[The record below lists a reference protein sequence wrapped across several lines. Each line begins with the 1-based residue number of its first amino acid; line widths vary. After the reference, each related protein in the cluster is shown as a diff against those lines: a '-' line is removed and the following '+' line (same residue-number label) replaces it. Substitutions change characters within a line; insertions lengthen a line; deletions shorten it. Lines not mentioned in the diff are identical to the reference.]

1 MNIYSIFHLNLMYSS
16 ISISSRNSVIKN
28 CYWPLLTLADM
39 GIPIGIEATALTL
52 KIIKDLEPRW
62 IKKLKQLISIGNVEF
77 IGSGYSQIIGPLVPY
92 DVNFKNQYFGIKEY
106 SKILNITPKT
116 ALINEMAYSN
126 GITEAYIENG
136 YDTIIM
142 EWNNSKRYKIG
153 WNENWKFYPQRL
165 KIPKNKFINLI
176 WVDSIAFQQF
186 QRYAHGEISLKKYMK
201 FIKSNLDKID
211 RNFPIYSSDA
221 EVFNYRPGRFNTE
234 KINNEDEWERIYN
247 LFKLIKTKNWAS
259 FINPSEVLLS
269 KNELAYNDLSL
280 ESVFQPI
287 VVKKQEKYNITRWA
301 MTGIDDLKINS
312 RCYQIFEKTK
322 ALELKNEEHWK
333 KIFYFW
339 SSDFRTHINENRW
352 KKFYKELTTY
362 ANSLVEG
369 DTQKKIKTKKFLLKK
384 KDRFVQAKSDNI
396 ELKLNSLKGYCIE
409 SLKLMKYGK
418 KSLIGTVGHGY
429 YSDIEL
435 AADFFSGHTVIDRW
449 GKHKVTDLNDNALMS
464 SPNNNEIFINQ
475 VVGEYSFENKL
486 IFYEDKVCIKKQIRI
501 ANNEKLIIKPFIFTL
516 NPEAWDRAS
525 LYVKTHNGG
534 KFLEKFNM
542 KEYSIDHS
550 NIFSPL
556 ISSTNCFGNTNG
568 IFIIG
573 DKDKNITFETQMQ
586 HSALL
591 PSIFYKTDGESF
603 IFRLLFSAR
612 ALDETRFIKKD
623 LDIINAQ
630 VSIY

>member
-1 MNIYSIFHLNLMYSS
+1 MEILPSK
-16 ISISSRNSVIKN
+16 VKN
-28 CYWPLLTLADM
+28 
-39 GIPIGIEATALTL
+39 
-52 KIIKDLEPRW
+52 
-62 IKKLKQLISIGNVEF
+62 
-77 IGSGYSQIIGPLVPY
+77 
-92 DVNFKNQYFGIKEY
+92 
-106 SKILNITPKT
+106 
-116 ALINEMAYSN
+116 
-126 GITEAYIENG
+126 
-136 YDTIIM
+136 
-142 EWNNSKRYKIG
+142 
-153 WNENWKFYPQRL
+153 
-165 KIPKNKFINLI
+165 PKNKFINLI

-369 DTQKKIKTKKFLLKK
+369 DT
-384 KDRFVQAKSDNI
+384 
-396 ELKLNSLKGYCIE
+396 
-409 SLKLMKYGK
+409 
-418 KSLIGTVGHGY
+418 
-429 YSDIEL
+429 
-435 AADFFSGHTVIDRW
+435 
-449 GKHKVTDLNDNALMS
+449 
-464 SPNNNEIFINQ
+464 
-475 VVGEYSFENKL
+475 
-486 IFYEDKVCIKKQIRI
+486 
-501 ANNEKLIIKPFIFTL
+501 EK
-516 NPEAWDRAS
+516 R
-525 LYVKTHNGG
+525 
-534 KFLEKFNM
+534 
-542 KEYSIDHS
+542 
-550 NIFSPL
+550 
-556 ISSTNCFGNTNG
+556 
-568 IFIIG
+568 
-573 DKDKNITFETQMQ
+573 
-586 HSALL
+586 
-591 PSIFYKTDGESF
+591 
-603 IFRLLFSAR
+603 
-612 ALDETRFIKKD
+612 
-623 LDIINAQ
+623 
-630 VSIY
+630 

>member
-1 MNIYSIFHLNLMYSS
+1 MYSS
-16 ISISSRNSVIKN
+16 ISTSSRNSVIKN

-52 KIIKDLEPRW
+52 KIIKDLDPSW
-62 IKKLKQLISIGNVEF
+62 INKLKQLISIGNVEF

-165 KIPKNKFINLI
+165 KIPKNRSINLI

-186 QRYAHGEISLKKYMK
+186 QRYAHGEITLKKYMK

-211 RNFPIYSSDA
+211 RNFAIYSSDA

-234 KINNEDEWERIYN
+234 KINNEDEWGRIYN

-322 ALELKNEEHWK
+322 ALELKNEKHWK

-339 SSDFRTHINENRW
+339 SSDFRTHINETRW
-352 KKFYKELTTY
+352 KKFYKELITY

-369 DTQKKIKTKKFLLKK
+369 DIEKKIKTEKFLLKK
-384 KDRFVQAKSDNI
+384 RDRFVQVKSDNI

-449 GKHKVTDLNDNALMS
+449 GKHKVTDLNNNALMS
-464 SPNNNEIFINQ
+464 SLNNNEISINQ
-475 VVGEYSFENKL
+475 AVGEYSFENKL

-534 KFLEKFNM
+534 KFLEKFNIR
-542 KEYSIDHS
+542 EYSIDHS

>member
-16 ISISSRNSVIKN
+16 ISTSSRNSVIKN

-52 KIIKDLEPRW
+52 KIIKDLDPSW
-62 IKKLKQLISIGNVEF
+62 INKLKQLISIGNVEF

-165 KIPKNKFINLI
+165 KIPKNRSINLI

-186 QRYAHGEISLKKYMK
+186 QRYAHGEITLKKYMK

-211 RNFPIYSSDA
+211 RNFAIYSSDA

-234 KINNEDEWERIYN
+234 KINNEDEWGRIYN

-322 ALELKNEEHWK
+322 ALELKNEKHWK

-339 SSDFRTHINENRW
+339 SSDFRTHINETRW
-352 KKFYKELTTY
+352 KKFYKELITY

-369 DTQKKIKTKKFLLKK
+369 DIEKKIKTEKFLLKK
-384 KDRFVQAKSDNI
+384 RDRFVQVKSDNI

-449 GKHKVTDLNDNALMS
+449 GKHKVTDLNNNALMS
-464 SPNNNEIFINQ
+464 SLNNNEISINQ
-475 VVGEYSFENKL
+475 AVGEYSFENKL

-534 KFLEKFNM
+534 KFLEKFNIR
-542 KEYSIDHS
+542 EYSIDHS

>member
-369 DTQKKIKTKKFLLKK
+369 DTEKKIKTEKFLLKK

-435 AADFFSGHTVIDRW
+435 AADFF
-449 GKHKVTDLNDNALMS
+449 
-464 SPNNNEIFINQ
+464 
-475 VVGEYSFENKL
+475 
-486 IFYEDKVCIKKQIRI
+486 
-501 ANNEKLIIKPFIFTL
+501 
-516 NPEAWDRAS
+516 
-525 LYVKTHNGG
+525 
-534 KFLEKFNM
+534 
-542 KEYSIDHS
+542 
-550 NIFSPL
+550 
-556 ISSTNCFGNTNG
+556 
-568 IFIIG
+568 
-573 DKDKNITFETQMQ
+573 
-586 HSALL
+586 
-591 PSIFYKTDGESF
+591 
-603 IFRLLFSAR
+603 
-612 ALDETRFIKKD
+612 
-623 LDIINAQ
+623 
-630 VSIY
+630 